1 MKKTLLYIGAVK
13 RGVLIVALIGASS
26 TELLA
31 QGTSPWLQAIDVLHG
46 FHRPDSARLEP
57 DCHRG
62 RGLDVCLW

>member
-1 MKKTLLYIGAVK
+1 MTFHTRTAK
-13 RGVLIVALIGASS
+13 RGIVVVALLVSAS

-31 QGTSPWLQAIDVLHG
+31 QGTSPWLQAIDVLQTA

-62 RGLDVCLW
+62 RRLDVCLW